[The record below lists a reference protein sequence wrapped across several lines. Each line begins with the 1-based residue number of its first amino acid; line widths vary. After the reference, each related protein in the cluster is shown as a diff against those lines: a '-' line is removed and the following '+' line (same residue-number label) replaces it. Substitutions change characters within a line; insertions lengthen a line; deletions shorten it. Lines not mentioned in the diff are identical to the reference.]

1 MSKKLIAVAAAA
13 ALALS
18 ALAPAN
24 AAGASLTV
32 APTSTAG
39 VQAIP
44 AGTGLTSTTAYE
56 VPVPSQDV
64 LRVTGE
70 TNRTAIEFSVN
81 TRSNGASITVAS
93 TGGVELLTTA
103 QVGASGVTTATG
115 VQSLSMTS
123 DSTGLAKFVAYS
135 TSTTAASI
143 VVTES
148 GATPASNTIFVKG
161 TTAKANGYTISATV
175 PSLAA
180 VSALIEFDVVVKD
193 MFGNAIETLTSTD
206 VDVATLGGT
215 LPVDGVW
222 STTRKV
228 YEASVTNRA
237 TAGGIGVDVSLTA
250 KATKVAAFGNP
261 VQSLFF
267 TVSAADLQAA
277 VTALQA
283 EVAALKADYNAL
295 VKKWNK
301 RVDSRKAPKKK
312 AALK

>member
-39 VQAIP
+39 VQEVP

-64 LRVTGE
+64 LRVTGT

-115 VQSLSMTS
+115 VQSLTMTS
-123 DSTGLAKFVAYS
+123 DSNGLAKFVAYS

-148 GATPASNTIFVKG
+148 GSTPASNTIFVKG
-161 TTAKANGYTISATV
+161 TTAKANGYTITTSV

-193 MFGNAIETLTSTD
+193 MFGNAIESLTGSE
-206 VDVATLGGT
+206 VDVTTLGGT
-215 LPVDGVW
+215 LPVDGAW
-222 STTRKV
+222 SSTRKV
-228 YEASVTNRA
+228 YEGSVTNRS
-237 TAGGIGVDVSLTA
+237 TAGSIGVQVALEA

-283 EVAALKADYNAL
+283 QVAALTADYNAL
-295 VKKWNK
+295 AKKFNTKVKKKN
-301 RVDSRKAPKKK
+301 RVT
-312 AALK
+312 LK